1 MQTTCILALRF
12 KQFPS
17 TTHSFLVT
25 QCICRSMHGEGRDF
39 RNSPFALCMHPR
51 PHAAPPAPGERA
63 REVRGADIPTKRGDD
78 LAERTPQV
86 RGADISTEKGDAL
99 VDRAPKNRGTA
110 IPSGRGM
117 DQWREPL
124 REGDRHPARE
134 VGCTGT
140 TPQQRRAMQ
149 RRHKAFGT

>member
-1 MQTTCILALRF
+1 
-12 KQFPS
+12 
-17 TTHSFLVT
+17 
-25 QCICRSMHGEGRDF
+25 
-39 RNSPFALCMHPR
+39 MHPR

-63 REVRGADIPTKRGDD
+63 PEVRVTDIPTERGDGLAERAPEVRGTDIP
-78 LAERTPQV
+78 
-86 RGADISTEKGDAL
+86 TEKGDAL

-110 IPSGRGM
+110 IPSERGM

-124 REGDRHPARE
+124 REGDSHPTRE
-134 VGCTGT
+134 AGCTGT

>member
-1 MQTTCILALRF
+1 
-12 KQFPS
+12 
-17 TTHSFLVT
+17 
-25 QCICRSMHGEGRDF
+25 MHGEGRDF

-63 REVRGADIPTKRGDD
+63 REVRGADIPTGRGDD

-117 DQWREPL
+117 DQWRPTD
-124 REGDRHPARE
+124 GDIVKPCDYTE
-134 VGCTGT
+134 LISIKCL
-140 TPQQRRAMQ
+140 
-149 RRHKAFGT
+149 K